1 MRKLAKKILSI
12 CLIAIISIVNV
23 AVFPVKAEN
32 DLIFDESIETKID
45 SEEITYNIYE
55 NEILRRVSYNKNG
68 VEHVIDYNKQSGNL
82 ILDGKNIGNSEI
94 GISLYASHELSRR
107 NGTLNADLSDTAA
120 VVAAIV
126 AVVGSAGAAAAI
138 TIANVIVSCSLPTV
152 YYTDITYYTDELVGG
167 RPRMYHK
174 YYFYSNAAR
183 TDLIG
188 VI

>member
-82 ILDGKNIGNSEI
+82 ILDGKNIGNSEV

-107 NGTLNADLSDTAA
+107 SDTGA

-138 TIANVIVSCSLPTV
+138 TIANVIISRSLPTV